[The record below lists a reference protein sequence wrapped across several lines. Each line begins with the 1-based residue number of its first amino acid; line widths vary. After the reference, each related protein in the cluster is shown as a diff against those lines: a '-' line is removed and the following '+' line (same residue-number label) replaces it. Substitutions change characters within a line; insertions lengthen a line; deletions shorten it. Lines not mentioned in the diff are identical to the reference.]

1 MTDNKPSVQQ
11 KERRR
16 RTRWQ
21 IPKSLD
27 AKVTIWTQQGAGD
40 GRKEAPEQCWQ
51 GCLSNICELG
61 AQIMVEAVCWEQL
74 RPNQSVKL
82 QFDIS
87 SGETEIKTEVIGQVR
102 YIVAGEQ
109 DNRIKLGIEFSE
121 SELPADTKQAISR
134 IFGFAGSCPE
144 CKFNECPNLY

>member
-11 KERRR
+11 KERRL

-27 AKVTIWTQQGAGD
+27 AKVTVWAQQGAGD

-61 AQIMVEAVCWEQL
+61 AQIIVGAVYWEQL

-87 SGETEIKTEVIGQVR
+87 SSETEIKTEVIGQVK
-102 YIVAGEQ
+102 YLVPDEQ
-109 DNRIKLGIEFSE
+109 DNRIKLGIEFLE
-121 SELPADTKQAISR
+121 SELNADTKQAIHR
-134 IFGFAGSCPE
+134 ISEFSWSCSE
-144 CKFNECPNLY
+144 CKFDECPNI